1 MAEGAISEDLRAWKI
16 RCLIYVGS
24 GDVDFQGQ
32 ARRAAGEIP
41 RAEFT
46 LLEEPDHVSAHLAEV
61 DPLLPTV
68 LRTLRGNG

>member
-61 DPLLPTV
+61 DPLLPAV